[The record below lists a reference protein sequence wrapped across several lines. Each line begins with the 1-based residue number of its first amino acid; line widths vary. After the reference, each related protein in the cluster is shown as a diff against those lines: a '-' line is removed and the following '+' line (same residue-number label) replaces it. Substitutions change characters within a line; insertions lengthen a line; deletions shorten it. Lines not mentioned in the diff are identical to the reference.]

1 MAINS
6 VVTDWITI
14 DYTEAYC
21 ADSKS
26 GRTTIIF
33 TCLRNALT
41 KVDSLVNFNDF
52 DVDGDRMIDAIG
64 FLHSGYGAEHGGTD
78 EYGTKVVNRIWS
90 HKGALSKGAWKSS
103 EGVSVYNYH
112 ISPSVWGLS
121 GSTIGRIG
129 VIAHETGH

>member
-1 MAINS
+1 MAIDS

-26 GRTTIIF
+26 GFTTIIF

-52 DVDGDRMIDAIG
+52 DVDGDRMIDAIDNNINFIQVTKYYNHQFCFQPMTILLI
-64 FLHSGYGAEHGGTD
+64 FLPQARDILPPYYLPPMSL
-78 EYGTKVVNRIWS
+78 NPRI
-90 HKGALSKGAWKSS
+90 
-103 EGVSVYNYH
+103 
-112 ISPSVWGLS
+112 
-121 GSTIGRIG
+121 T
-129 VIAHETGH
+129 